1 MARTKALIV
10 AGVVLS
16 GCAAPS
22 DDGAADPRSVA
33 VYDVARDE
41 FGKGDLRQALAKVNE
56 ALSLD
61 GANADAAYL
70 GGIIHLAFCA
80 KDEASSDCRFDEAE
94 KFMRV
99 ALDAKGEMR
108 DARNVLGVVLVH
120 QKRFDEAIEVLKPLT
135 EDILYGSPE
144 KSWGNLGWAYLE
156 KGSVNDAVDALRRSV
171 AAQPYFCVGNYR
183 LGLAYEQKKEFQAA
197 REALTRALETDRP
210 GCKTLQEALDA
221 RARVAMR
228 LGLVDQARADYE
240 SCAEVS
246 KSNTVGTRCLAELQA
261 RGKAKPPEPSAPEP
275 QPAPPEGG
283 VPGPAPSTKPPT
295 P

>member
-1 MARTKALIV
+1 MARFRALIA
-10 AGVVLS
+10 AGFVVS
-16 GCAAPS
+16 GCAAQS

-56 ALSLD
+56 SLSLD

-94 KFMRV
+94 KFMRI

-120 QKRFDEAIEVLKPLT
+120 QKRYDEAIQVLKPLT

-156 KGSVNDAVDALRRSV
+156 KGSVDDAVDALRRSV

-183 LGLAYEQKKEFQAA
+183 LGLAYEKKKELQAA

-210 GCKTLQEALDA
+210 GCKNLQEALDA

-228 LGLVDQARADYE
+228 LGLADEARADYE
-240 SCAEVS
+240 RCTEVS
-246 KSNTVGTRCLAELQA
+246 KSNPVGTRCAAELQA
-261 RGKAKPPEPSAPEP
+261 LGKAKPPEPPPTPPPVPPADAP
-275 QPAPPEGG
+275 
-283 VPGPAPSTKPPT
+283 PGPAPAPKP
-295 P
+295 